1 VELITPDGDPCAVD
15 ESEPGID
22 DSGDEGVVETEI
34 IVPGGESVVV
44 GNPELLGGGDTSD
57 DVPAILPEV
66 DCDKPVVEEVPG
78 GLTSSAGIT
87 PS

>member
-1 VELITPDGDPCAVD
+1 VELITPEGDPCDVD
-15 ESEPGID
+15 EPEPGID

-34 IVPGGESVVV
+34 IVPGGDSVVI

-57 DVPAILPEV
+57 DVPGILPEV
-66 DCDKPVVEEVPG
+66 DCGKSVVEEVPG
-78 GLTSSAGIT
+78 RLTSSAGIT